1 MQTPVMSVDN
11 LHVTCDQ
18 LNGLN
23 FPNLEVDPMDAG
35 HVIAALTRQLT
46 RVTSDAALLLKW
58 CQITVAIMRKHEV
71 CTVIHEPVDRSRI
84 NIGDRPILRPLIS
97 YS

>member
-1 MQTPVMSVDN
+1 MSLDS

-18 LNGLN
+18 LTALN

-35 HVIAALTRQLT
+35 QVIVALTRQLT
-46 RVTSDAALLLKW
+46 RVTLDAVLLLKW

-71 CTVIHEPVDRSRI
+71 CRS
-84 NIGDRPILRPLIS
+84 
-97 YS
+97 